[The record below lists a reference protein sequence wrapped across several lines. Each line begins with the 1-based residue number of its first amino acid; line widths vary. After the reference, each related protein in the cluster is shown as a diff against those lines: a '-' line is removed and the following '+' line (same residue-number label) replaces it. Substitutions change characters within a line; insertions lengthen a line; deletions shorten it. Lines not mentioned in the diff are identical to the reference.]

1 MASAVAR
8 KLESLRK
15 KGIRQTEV
23 AILLGTRPE
32 QVSRWN
38 KGQAYPRSST
48 EKTLLE
54 LEFIVD
60 QLGDFYEPNEARQ
73 WLFSPQKHLAGRSPA
88 ELIQEGKIG
97 DVRRLVNQLRDAV
110 YL

>member
-1 MASAVAR
+1 MTSAVAK

-15 KGIRQTEV
+15 RGIRQTEV

-38 KGQAYPRSST
+38 NGQAYPRSST

-54 LEFIVD
+54 LEFIVE
-60 QLGDFYEPNEARQ
+60 QLCDFYEPNEARQ
-73 WLFSPQKHLAGRSPA
+73 WLFSPQKLLNGQKPA
-88 ELIQEGKIG
+88 ELIQQGRIDE
-97 DVRRLVNQLRDAV
+97 VRRLVNQLRDAV